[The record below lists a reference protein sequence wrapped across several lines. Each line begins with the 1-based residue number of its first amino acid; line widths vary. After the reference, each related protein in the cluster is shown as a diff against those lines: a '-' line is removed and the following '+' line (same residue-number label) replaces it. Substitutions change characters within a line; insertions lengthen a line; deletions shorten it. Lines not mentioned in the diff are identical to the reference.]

1 LKNKK
6 KNIRKQ
12 VIDFIFNY
20 RIMEEKEEELIDFVK
35 QSMLSLIVKSNN
47 KKK

>member
-6 KNIRKQ
+6 KNIGKQ

-35 QSMLSLIVKSNN
+35 QSMLSLILKSNN